1 MKKLDYLK
9 LVYTDKAYAFKNTV
23 IGMVSVQIQNDE
35 ESKNNFQKSPLGV
48 WVEDNKFK
56 FRYNGEEHT
65 ISDATYKEE
74 PLFDKDEILSVTPEF
89 HPFIHEP
96 METTF
101 GILLFNIVLFW
112 DVYGSPCPI
121 KYVNGKIGEKTIKSL
136 ISDVLV
142 DEVVPTEE
150 EKQDPNWNP
159 YPQGKFPKSICVEKF
174 NHHMNYLLGFDAY
187 FIRSSSIA
195 ALSPSPKVMKRKK
208 ELFEEFKDTLEDPV
222 VFNKVVAELVKLD
235 MEEMRAS
242 YSNTFF
248 TKAKFISDNRK
259 RMFIAFGIEDNPE
272 EGGHTILKRSLE
284 ESWDMEEIS
293 AYVNS
298 TVSGAYQRG
307 KATGEGGADVKK
319 TIQLV
324 GAVESVQNNCG
335 TNRTE
340 TVLIASHNKNNWIGS
355 YANKGNSGN
364 DIIHLTD
371 SNIDSYVGKKVNMR
385 VPAFCKEPDGNYCS
399 TCLGDDLG
407 QYQTQVS
414 SNVTRIPTEF
424 MLSRMKAYHV
434 ASVSTVKLDLEKA
447 CK

>member
-1 MKKLDYLK
+1 MNKLDYLK
-9 LVYTDKAYAFKNTV
+9 LVYLEKAYAFKNTL
-23 IGMVSVQIQNDE
+23 IGMVSIQIQDDE
-35 ESKNNFQKSPLGV
+35 VSKLLFQKSPLGI
-48 WVEDNKFK
+48 WVEEDKFK
-56 FRYNGEEHT
+56 FRYNGEEHV

-112 DVYGSPCPI
+112 DVYGEPTPI
-121 KYVNGKIGEKTIKSL
+121 QYVNGRIDEKVIKSL

-142 DEVVPTEE
+142 DEIIPTEE
-150 EKQDPNWNP
+150 EKQDINWNP
-159 YPQGKFPKSICVEKF
+159 YPEGKFPKSICVEKF

-187 FIRSSSIA
+187 FIRSSSIE

-235 MEEMRAS
+235 MEEMRKS
-242 YSNTFF
+242 YSSTFF
-248 TKAKFISDNRK
+248 TKSKFINDNRK

-272 EGGHTILKRSLE
+272 EGGYSILKRSLE

-319 TIQLV
+319 TIQLA
-324 GAVESVQNNCG
+324 GAVESIEGNCG

-340 TVLIASHNKNNWIGS
+340 TVWVTKHNKTNWVNS
-355 YANKGNSGN
+355 YINKGGSGD
-364 DIIHLTD
+364 DIVHLT
-371 SNIDSYVGKKVNMR
+371 SKNIDEYVGKKVNMR

-407 QYQTQVS
+407 QYKTQVS

-434 ASVSTVKLDLEKA
+434 AHRDTVKLDLEKA